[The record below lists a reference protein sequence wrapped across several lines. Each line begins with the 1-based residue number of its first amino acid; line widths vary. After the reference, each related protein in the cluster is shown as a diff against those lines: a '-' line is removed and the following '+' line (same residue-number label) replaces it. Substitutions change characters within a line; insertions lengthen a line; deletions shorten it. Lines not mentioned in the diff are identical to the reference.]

1 MSLEADF
8 AAAPIVKW
16 MGAKLKFDG
25 ESAVVIVPARPEHI
39 QAAGV
44 VHGSILTFAADTAA
58 WFTAARAAHKP
69 VTTATF
75 TLNLLRPT
83 KLGLTGRGI
92 LVKAGKRLVTVR
104 SEVRDESGELVAE
117 GSFTHAVL

>member
-8 AAAPIVKW
+8 AAAPIVQW
-16 MGAKLKFDG
+16 MGAKLAFDG
-25 ESAVVIVPARPEHI
+25 DAAVVTVPGRREFI

-44 VHGSILTFAADTAA
+44 VHGSVITFAADTAA
-58 WFTAARAAHKP
+58 WFTAARAAGKP

-83 KLGLTGRGI
+83 QQGLTGRGI
-92 LVKAGKRLVTVR
+92 LVKAGKRLVVVR
-104 SEVRDESGELVAE
+104 SEVRDDAGELVAE